1 MASDVK
7 KVIVPAG
14 SREYFLG
21 VGQEN
26 IKMLEEVFG
35 VDLVFTGSE
44 LYIMGDPV
52 STAKAYE
59 FIRDIVNSPG
69 AYLSPRDIERTARE
83 YLAGE
88 IEEPSSDVIVK
99 THRGRGVVPKTAGQ
113 RKVVQAIKSSDI
125 VFVIGPAGTGKT
137 YISVAMAVSYL
148 KSKRVERIVLTRP
161 VLEAGERLGF
171 LPGDVLQKVDPYF
184 RPLYD
189 ALYDMLGVDKVNR
202 YIQRGIIEIA
212 PLAYM
217 RGRTFNDAFII
228 LDEAQNTTVM
238 QMKMFLTRLG
248 WNSKMVVTG
257 DIMQIDLDRPDRSGL
272 THAIEV
278 LSGVPGIEMVFLT
291 EKDNVRHDLVQKII
305 MAYKRFEGEDK

>member
-1 MASDVK
+1 
-7 KVIVPAG
+7 
-14 SREYFLG
+14 
-21 VGQEN
+21 
-26 IKMLEEVFG
+26 
-35 VDLVFTGSE
+35 
-44 LYIMGDPV
+44 
-52 STAKAYE
+52 
-59 FIRDIVNSPG
+59 
-69 AYLSPRDIERTARE
+69 
-83 YLAGE
+83 
-88 IEEPSSDVIVK
+88 
-99 THRGRGVVPKTAGQ
+99 
-113 RKVVQAIKSSDI
+113 
-125 VFVIGPAGTGKT
+125 
-137 YISVAMAVSYL
+137 
-148 KSKRVERIVLTRP
+148 VLTRP

-171 LPGDVLQKVDPYF
+171 LPGDILQKVDPYF

-189 ALYDMLGVDKVNR
+189 ALYDMLGVDKVNK

-257 DIMQIDLDRPDRSGL
+257 DIMQIDLDRPDKSGL

-305 MAYKRFEGEDK
+305 TAYKRFEGESR